1 MGSRLPLV
9 GGIGMSLK
17 VHRER
22 RRPRLS
28 LLTVV
33 CCLLGSLAIVSTT
46 AEGASAPSGFVEVT
60 AFSGLAQPTVVR
72 FSGDGRIFIAEKS
85 GLIKVFDSLSDTSPS
100 IFADLRTNVYNF
112 GGGPGAVQAAASSL
126 LGVTVAIVASSA
138 ARRAGRCR

>member
-1 MGSRLPLV
+1 
-9 GGIGMSLK
+9 MSLK
-17 VHRER
+17 ARRER

-46 AEGASAPSGFVEVT
+46 AEEASALPAGFVEVT
-60 AFSGLAQPTVVR
+60 AFSGLTQPTAVR
-72 FSGDGRIFIAEKS
+72 FSGDGRIFVAEKS

>member
-72 FSGDGRIFIAEKS
+72 FSGDGRIFIAEK
-85 GLIKVFDSLSDTSPS
+85 
-100 IFADLRTNVYNF
+100 
-112 GGGPGAVQAAASSL
+112 
-126 LGVTVAIVASSA
+126 
-138 ARRAGRCR
+138 